1 MERSHT
7 FNIAKLF
14 IREIKNFINYHQKTY
29 PVSISSI
36 EFTNDQRKIINLHV
50 RYNRGIKKIQLK
62 ELITDDELLQQI
74 SPLECFLVSYI
85 NNNSTLN
92 ENINFSIT
100 RNHQP
105 TDELIELDYISFHS
119 AENPEII
126 FKVKNTETRKG
137 IALSEINQHFDL
149 IQLIPYKTALQL
161 GAMYSSINSNLISN
175 KKNNGHNEH

>member
-1 MERSHT
+1 MLGDFASLDVQ
-7 FNIAKLF
+7 N
-14 IREIKNFINYHQKTY
+14 TY
-29 PVSISSI
+29 RGS
-36 EFTNDQRKIINLHV
+36 DAYGKIINLHV

-137 IALSEINQHFDL
+137 ITLSEINQHFDL

-175 KKNNGHNEH
+175 KKNNEHNSTLITLLLSH